1 MKTVNTV
8 ETIQQPKVSV
18 SNTTTPNFR
27 EISKWSLNRKK
38 VRLEN
43 KQLSLENKQLNSE
56 IKKLKLQ
63 MMFKEEGYPSN
74 LSFDKRMYFD
84 IVLEHQTDTTLTYSV
99 THQTYD
105 INEDVDVDI
114 EEMFEDLGDDYSIE
128 DVECYIENY
137 VSDYFS
143 Y

>member
-99 THQTYD
+99 THQTFD
-105 INEDVDVDI
+105 INEEVYVDI
-114 EEMFEDLGDDYSIE
+114 EEMFDDLGDDYSIS
-128 DVECYIENY
+128 DVESYIENCI
-137 VSDYFS
+137 SDYFS

>member
-18 SNTTTPNFR
+18 PNTNTPNFR

-43 KQLSLENKQLNSE
+43 KQLSLENKQLNTE
-56 IKKLKLQ
+56 VKKLKLQ
-63 MMFKEEGYPSN
+63 MLFKEEGYPSN

-99 THQTYD
+99 THQTFD
-105 INEDVDVDI
+105 INEEVEVDI
-114 EEMFEDLGDDYSIE
+114 EEMFEDLGDDYSIS
-128 DVECYIENY
+128 DVESYIENHI
-137 VSDYFS
+137 SDYFS

>member
-18 SNTTTPNFR
+18 PNTNTPNFR

-99 THQTYD
+99 THQTFD
-105 INEDVDVDI
+105 INEEVYVDI
-114 EEMFEDLGDDYSIE
+114 EEMFDDLGDDYSIS
-128 DVECYIENY
+128 DVESYIENCI
-137 VSDYFS
+137 SDYFS

>member
-99 THQTYD
+99 THQTFD
-105 INEDVDVDI
+105 IKEEVYVDI
-114 EEMFEDLGDDYSIE
+114 EEMFDDLGDDYSIS
-128 DVECYIENY
+128 DVESYIENCI
-137 VSDYFS
+137 SDYFS

>member
-18 SNTTTPNFR
+18 TNTTTPNFR

-99 THQTYD
+99 THQTFD
-105 INEDVDVDI
+105 INEEVYVDI
-114 EEMFEDLGDDYSIE
+114 EEMFDDLGDDYSIS
-128 DVECYIENY
+128 DVESYIENCI
-137 VSDYFS
+137 SDYFS

>member
-18 SNTTTPNFR
+18 TNTTTPNFR

-99 THQTYD
+99 THQTFD
-105 INEDVDVDI
+105 IKEEVYVDI
-114 EEMFEDLGDDYSIE
+114 EEMFDDLGDDYSIS
-128 DVECYIENY
+128 DVESYIENCI
-137 VSDYFS
+137 SDYFS